1 MEMTSGHSAHRQRG
15 DILLVTLIFLL
26 VFLLG
31 LVVST
36 RDGAVTTLATGN
48 TLARQKNVQITDIV
62 LRQLETQLLNTSNG
76 MPLET
81 AATGQPW
88 WRVVPAGT
96 AAPAASYWDS
106 CLGNNSTAS
115 RCGSISAS
123 VNGQALPYTAYV
135 AVQPTGRWDS
145 TSCGLGPSPPFIAA
159 YYDVF
164 IYVKE
169 SNGATAANTE
179 TVFRLCTRSQS

>member
-1 MEMTSGHSAHRQRG
+1 MLPRARRGQQG

-36 RDGAVTTLATGN
+36 RDGAVTTVATGN
-48 TLARQKNVQITDIV
+48 NLARQKNVQIADVV
-62 LRQLETQLLNTSNG
+62 LRQLETLIMTASNG
-76 MPLET
+76 NPLET
-81 AATGQPW
+81 AAAGQPW
-88 WRVVPAGT
+88 WRAVPAGT

-106 CLGNNSTAS
+106 CLGNNSSAA
-115 RCGSISAS
+115 RCGSVSVS
-123 VNGQALPYTAYV
+123 VNGQALPYTAY
-135 AVQPTGRWDS
+135 AVVQRTDRGDS
-145 TSCGLGPSPPFIAA
+145 TSCGLGPPPFIAT

-179 TVFRLCTRSQS
+179 TVFRLCTRSQ